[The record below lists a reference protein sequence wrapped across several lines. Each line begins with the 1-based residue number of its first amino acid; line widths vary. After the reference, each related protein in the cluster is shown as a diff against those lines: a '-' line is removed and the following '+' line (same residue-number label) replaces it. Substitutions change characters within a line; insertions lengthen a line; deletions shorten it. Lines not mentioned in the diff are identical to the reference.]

1 MANLKTPDA
10 ILVQS
15 YIAGDEKAFEK
26 LLKRHQ
32 SKVYGFIYAK
42 IKDKDICEDIFQDS
56 FIKVIKSLKSGKYNE
71 QGKFSSWLIRIANN
85 TMMDYFNQTAK
96 IPVIK
101 NTDEYSPVNF
111 IKDTNLSAQDILVN
125 DDISVNLI
133 MLVEKLPENQK
144 IILKMRIND
153 GLSFREI
160 SELTDTTINVVLGNM
175 RYAIKN
181 LKKLIKK
188 HKIDLTEYNIL

>member
-32 SKVYGFIYAK
+32 SKVYSFIYAK

-71 QGKFSSWLIRIANN
+71 QGKFLSWLICIANN

-96 IPVIK
+96 IPIIK
-101 NTDEYSPVNF
+101 NTNEYSPVNF

-125 DDISVNLI
+125 DGISVNLI

>member
-1 MANLKTPDA
+1 MANLKIPDA

-101 NTDEYSPVNF
+101 NTEEYSPVNF

-125 DDISVNLI
+125 DDISVSLI

>member
-71 QGKFSSWLIRIANN
+71 QGKFSSWLICIANN

-96 IPVIK
+96 IPIIK
-101 NTDEYSPVNF
+101 NTNEYSPVNF

-125 DDISVNLI
+125 DGISVNLI

>member
-32 SKVYGFIYAK
+32 SKVYSFIYAK

-71 QGKFSSWLIRIANN
+71 QGKFSSWLICIANN
-85 TMMDYFNQTAK
+85 TMMDYFNQNAK
-96 IPVIK
+96 IPIIK
-101 NTDEYSPVNF
+101 NTNEYSPVNF

-125 DDISVNLI
+125 DDISMNLI

>member
-42 IKDKDICEDIFQDS
+42 IKDKNICEDIFQDS
-56 FIKVIKSLKSGKYNE
+56 FIKVIKSLKSGKYIE

-85 TMMDYFNQTAK
+85 TMMDYFNKTAK
-96 IPVIK
+96 IPVVK
-101 NTDEYSPVNF
+101 NTDEYSPVNY

-125 DDISVNLI
+125 DEISINLI
-133 MLVEKLPENQK
+133 LLVEKLPENQK
-144 IILKMRIND
+144 KVLKMRINE

-160 SELTDTTINVVLGNM
+160 SELTDTTINTVLGNM

-188 HKIDLTEYNIL
+188 HKIDITEYNIL

>member
-96 IPVIK
+96 IPIIK
-101 NTDEYSPVNF
+101 NTNEYSPVNF

-125 DDISVNLI
+125 DGISVNLI